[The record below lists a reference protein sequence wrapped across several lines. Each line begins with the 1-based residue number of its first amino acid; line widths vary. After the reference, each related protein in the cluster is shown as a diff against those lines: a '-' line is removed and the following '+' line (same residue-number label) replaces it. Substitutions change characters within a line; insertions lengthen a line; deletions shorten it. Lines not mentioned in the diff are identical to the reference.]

1 MVTFC
6 ELEAPC
12 DDPSKGSDPLRLI
25 LALLDYG
32 DDPESNEYPLGDGSP
47 KRNLWAV
54 GGVGKM
60 YQPKNRVQNFLV
72 EGGQGVGNFL
82 GWIYN
87 LG

>member
-47 KRNLWAV
+47 KRNLGESGGLV
-54 GGVGKM
+54 KCINPKIGSKIFGGVG
-60 YQPKNRVQNFLV
+60 
-72 EGGQGVGNFL
+72 GQWVGNFL